1 MNHNLYTT
9 LLSLAIGGA
18 LLIVGMMAVG
28 QAPRLPDPVDDELL
42 VESVETR
49 AAEAADEAKTPDE
62 RRRHRRSR
70 ASLSMPYFSF
80 AQSLRPRG

>member
-28 QAPRLPDPVDDELL
+28 QARRLPNAVDDGPL
-42 VESVETR
+42 VEGIETR
-49 AAEAADEAKTPDE
+49 AAGTADEAKTPDE
-62 RRRHRRSR
+62 RRRHRRGR

>member
-9 LLSLAIGGA
+9 LLSLAISGA
-18 LLIVGMMAVG
+18 LLIVGAMAVG
-28 QAPRLPDPVDDELL
+28 QAPRLPAPIDDNLQL
-42 VESVETR
+42 KDVENGAAAA
-49 AAEAADEAKTPDE
+49 AAEARTPDE
-62 RRRHRRSR
+62 RKQRRRNR

>member
-28 QAPRLPDPVDDELL
+28 QAPRLPHALDDAQL
-42 VESVETR
+42 VGSGENH
-49 AAEAADEAKTPDE
+49 AAEPADEAKTPDE
-62 RRRHRRSR
+62 RRRNRRNR

>member
-9 LLSLAIGGA
+9 LLSLAISGA
-18 LLIVGMMAVG
+18 LLIVGMMAAG
-28 QAPRLPDPVDDELL
+28 QAPRLSDATGDDLQ
-42 VESVETR
+42 VQRGETP
-49 AAEAADEAKTPDE
+49 AAEATAKTMTLDE
-62 RRRHRRSR
+62 RKRHRRSR